1 VPKHIRLPWPRA
13 VLALLLASCPSL
25 VSLPTPAALAATPAL
40 RAAATL
46 NVVATTT
53 QVEDFVSQ
61 VGGNRIIL
69 LPVLAPDDDPHSYQP
84 TANDARNFAA
94 ADVVFA
100 NGVGLETWL
109 DPLLNN
115 VRAGTPVL
123 RLGDDSGVQLVQG
136 SGEEQSQA
144 DPHVW
149 QDPTNTQKMVALIR
163 DTLVAAD
170 PDGAPTYLANAA
182 AYSEQLGQLDKWIG
196 QQIESIPPEQ
206 RKLVTNHD
214 AFMYYVNRYGLTFVG
229 SVIPSLSTE
238 AEASAG
244 ETQQLVESIAAQHV
258 KAIYTESSV
267 NPRLEQQIAQV
278 AGVKVYSSLYGDA
291 LGQPNTPGGTYIG
304 SMRFN
309 TQQIVDGLR

>member
-1 VPKHIRLPWPRA
+1 M
-13 VLALLLASCPSL
+13 
-25 VSLPTPAALAATPAL
+25 
-40 RAAATL
+40 
-46 NVVATTT
+46 
-53 QVEDFVSQ
+53 
-61 VGGNRIIL
+61 L

-84 TANDARNFAA
+84 TATDARNFAV

-115 VRAGTPVL
+115 IRPGTPVV
-123 RLGDDSGVQLVQG
+123 RLGDQSGIHLLQG
-136 SGEEQSQA
+136 SGEEENQG

-149 QDPTNTQKMVALIR
+149 QDPTNAQKMVALIR
-163 DTLVAAD
+163 DTLSAAD
-170 PDGAPTYLANAA
+170 PANGPTYQANAA
-182 AYSEQLGQLDKWIG
+182 AYSAQLDQLDQWVG
-196 QQIESIPPEQ
+196 QQIQSIPADQ

-214 AFMYYVNRYGLTFVG
+214 AFMYFVNRYGLTFVG

-238 AEASAG
+238 AEPSAA
-244 ETQQLVESIAAQHV
+244 ETQQLVQNIADQHV

-291 LGQPNTPGGTYIG
+291 LGQPGTPGGTYIDA
-304 SMRFN
+304 MRSN
-309 TQQIVDGLR
+309 TQKIVDGLR

>member
-1 VPKHIRLPWPRA
+1 VLVRPFPTLLA
-13 VLALLLASCPSL
+13 LALLLTNWS
-25 VSLPTPAALAATPAL
+25 TPAVLAQAPSS
-40 RAAATL
+40 RAANTL
-46 NVVATTT
+46 RVVATTT
-53 QVEDFVSQ
+53 QVEDFVGQ
-61 VGGNRIIL
+61 VGGERVTL

-84 TANDARNFAA
+84 TATDARNFAA

-115 VRAGTPVL
+115 IRPGTPVV
-123 RLGDDSGVQLVQG
+123 RLGDQSGIDLLQG
-136 SGEEQSQA
+136 SGEEENQG

-149 QDPTNTQKMVALIR
+149 QDPTNARKMVALIR
-163 DTLVAAD
+163 DTLSASD
-170 PDGAPTYLANAA
+170 PANGPTYQANAA
-182 AYSEQLGQLDKWIG
+182 AYSAQLDQLDQWIG
-196 QQIESIPPEQ
+196 QQIQSIPADQ

-238 AEASAG
+238 AEPSAA
-244 ETQQLVESIAAQHV
+244 ETQQLVQSIADQHV

-291 LGQPNTPGGTYIG
+291 LGQPGTPGGTYIDA
-304 SMRFN
+304 MRSN
-309 TQQIVDGLR
+309 TQKIVDGLR

>member
-1 VPKHIRLPWPRA
+1 LAAPC
-13 VLALLLASCPSL
+13 LALALVLASCLSL
-25 VSLPTPAALAATPAL
+25 ISVATPAALAQAPSP
-40 RAAATL
+40 RAAASL

-53 QVEDFVSQ
+53 QVQDMVGN
-61 VGGNRIIL
+61 VGGARISL
-69 LPVLAPDDDPHSYQP
+69 LPVLAPDDDPHAYQP
-84 TANDARNFAA
+84 TANDARNFTA

-115 VRAGTPVL
+115 LRPGTPVV
-123 RLGDDSGVQLVQG
+123 RLGDDSGIQLLQG
-136 SGEEQSQA
+136 SGEELSQG

-149 QDPTNTQKMVALIR
+149 QDPINAQKMVARIR
-163 DTLVAAD
+163 DTLSAAD
-170 PDGAPTYLANAA
+170 PDGAPTYQANAT
-182 AYSEQLGQLDKWIG
+182 AYTDQLAQLDQWIG
-196 QQIESIPPEQ
+196 QQIQSIPADQ

-238 AEASAG
+238 AEPSAA
-244 ETQQLVESIAAQHV
+244 ETQQLVQSIAAQHV
-258 KAIYTESSV
+258 KAIFTESSV

-291 LGQPNTPGGTYIG
+291 LGQPSSPGGTYIG
-304 SMRFN
+304 SMQFN